1 MLKEVETMKKNEKR
15 PDKKQ
20 VSITYV
26 GYEKAKAEALGMLGI
41 KSSRLGLKTAIENHY
56 SKEEIE
62 LLTEIIYTEDK
73 INALEI
79 DLKMAKK
86 HLESL
91 NSSYKEINKYSL
103 IKKDIILFM
112 DNLIKK
118 SIEENPE
125 ITDLTEIYKLNFNA
139 IDIKAMEHNLRYKNA
154 IEIYEEYRSI
164 KEAEEEANKL
174 LSAKQIQKE

>member
-1 MLKEVETMKKNEKR
+1 MKKKEKR

-20 VSITYV
+20 ISITYV

-56 SKEEIE
+56 SKEEVE

-73 INALEI
+73 IKALKI
-79 DLKMAKK
+79 DLEMAEN
-86 HLESL
+86 HLKTL
-91 NSSYKEINKYSL
+91 NSSYEEINKTTA

-125 ITDLTEIYKLNFNA
+125 VTDLKEIYKINFTS
-139 IDIKAMEHNLRYKNA
+139 IDIKAMKHNLRYENA

-164 KEAEEEANKL
+164 KEAEEEAEKL
-174 LSAKQIQKE
+174 LSATTIQKE